1 MFSKSLFKQSCK
13 ANGVMWTIVT
23 VAVCFMLCC
32 VMLIAGNGS
41 LGQTKAVIQDTI
53 IEGELNTQ
61 VEQRA
66 VNYYEIAHSAMEHF
80 DEQFKS
86 AYASTYGQLLAAGK
100 TQEEAAATASAA
112 AYSAAVTELQ
122 TTYYPALVAKKGY
135 EAESSEAQELQ
146 GVIFYVLNPMQ
157 ADGTYMFDSYYTS
170 LGETAPRYDALL
182 ATISQDSHADDLEKY
197 VMKNSAIFLA
207 GNMVQDENINKV
219 LDALSSYGVTKE
231 QYAEFGFT
239 DYSNVKSIAESVV
252 VEYRS
257 KLEYR
262 IDNIKDGETEDG
274 IKAEL
279 IGNISQ
285 SLLASL
291 PSDVADALQE
301 IGQADLYGVLI
312 GSIFFKMAGLLLP
325 IIYMIMTSNAL
336 IAGQVDSGSM
346 AYILSTGTKR
356 KQVVFTQAVYLVG
369 SLFVMFLCTTITSMI
384 CFSIVNVSTGL
395 TYGKLALINL
405 GAFLVMFAMSGI
417 CFFASCHFNR
427 SKHSMALGGGL
438 NMFFLVATMLGLF
451 GSAVIPSIIRMSAL
465 NMFNYMSI
473 ISLFDVI
480 SILDGTKA
488 FIWKGAILIVIGIV
502 CYIAGSVK
510 FKKKD
515 LPL

>member
-1 MFSKSLFKQSCK
+1 
-13 ANGVMWTIVT
+13 
-23 VAVCFMLCC
+23 
-32 VMLIAGNGS
+32 
-41 LGQTKAVIQDTI
+41 
-53 IEGELNTQ
+53 
-61 VEQRA
+61 
-66 VNYYEIAHSAMEHF
+66 
-80 DEQFKS
+80 
-86 AYASTYGQLLAAGK
+86 
-100 TQEEAAATASAA
+100 
-112 AYSAAVTELQ
+112 
-122 TTYYPALVAKKGY
+122 
-135 EAESSEAQELQ
+135 
-146 GVIFYVLNPMQ
+146 
-157 ADGTYMFDSYYTS
+157 
-170 LGETAPRYDALL
+170 
-182 ATISQDSHADDLEKY
+182 
-197 VMKNSAIFLA
+197 
-207 GNMVQDENINKV
+207 
-219 LDALSSYGVTKE
+219 
-231 QYAEFGFT
+231 
-239 DYSNVKSIAESVV
+239 
-252 VEYRS
+252 
-257 KLEYR
+257 
-262 IDNIKDGETEDG
+262 
-274 IKAEL
+274 
-279 IGNISQ
+279 
-285 SLLASL
+285 
-291 PSDVADALQE
+291 
-301 IGQADLYGVLI
+301 
-312 GSIFFKMAGLLLP
+312 
-325 IIYMIMTSNAL
+325 
-336 IAGQVDSGSM
+336 M